1 MLFHE
6 FSFSPTQFKVLDDD
20 DDDDDDDDETRG
32 AKDLL
37 YGECLLDISFNSCR
51 MAASLPHR
59 SLSLLSSSSSLLDMV
74 YHK

>member
-1 MLFHE
+1 MLFNE
-6 FSFSPTQFKVLDDD
+6 FSFSPIQFKVLV
-20 DDDDDDDDETRG
+20 DDDDDETRG
-32 AKDLL
+32 PKDLL

-59 SLSLLSSSSSLLDMV
+59 SLSSLSSSSSLLDMV

>member
-1 MLFHE
+1 MLFNE
-6 FSFSPTQFKVLDDD
+6 FSFSPIQFKVLVD

-59 SLSLLSSSSSLLDMV
+59 SLSSLSSSSSLFDMV
-74 YHK
+74 HHE